1 MTMKFFHQLK
11 SIKYDIVFLQIS
23 IIALIVLSLLQVFT
37 RYVLNAPLSWTE
49 EVSTMFLI
57 WMTYVGTYTLLYQD
71 SHARVDLIDEFFGKR
86 IARWI
91 HTFWD
96 IVIGVFLVALAYA
109 GVSLMEVIAYDKT
122 PALRISY
129 AIVLCIIPIV
139 AVSMLFTI
147 VRRIYRTLFN
157 LSGGR

>member
-1 MTMKFFHQLK
+1 MNFFHQLK

-23 IIALIVLSLLQVFT
+23 IVALIVLSLLQVFT

-139 AVSMLFTI
+139 AVLMLFTI

>member
-23 IIALIVLSLLQVFT
+23 IVALIVLSLLQVFT

-139 AVSMLFTI
+139 AVLMLFTI

>member
-1 MTMKFFHQLK
+1 MKFFHQLK

-23 IIALIVLSLLQVFT
+23 IVALIVLSLLQVFT

-139 AVSMLFTI
+139 AVLMLFTI

>member
-1 MTMKFFHQLK
+1 MKLLQRLK
-11 SIKYDIVFLQIS
+11 KMQWDILFLQFS
-23 IIALIVLSLLQVFT
+23 VVALIVLSALQVFT

-57 WMTYVGTYTLLYQD
+57 WMTYVGAYSLLYRD
-71 SHARVDLIDEFFGKR
+71 THPRVEIIDELFGKR
-86 IARWI
+86 ISRWL

-96 IVIGVFLVALAYA
+96 FVIGVFLVALAYA
-109 GVSLMEVIAYDKT
+109 GVMLMEVVVYDKT

-139 AVSMLFTI
+139 ALMMLFTI
-147 VRRIYRTLFN
+147 IRRIYRTLFN

>member
-1 MTMKFFHQLK
+1 LTMKFFHQLK

-23 IIALIVLSLLQVFT
+23 IVALIVLSLLQVFT

-139 AVSMLFTI
+139 AVLMLFTI

>member
-1 MTMKFFHQLK
+1 MKFFHQLK

>member
-1 MTMKFFHQLK
+1 MNFFHQLK